1 MPGLINCFKSTAF
14 ISLLFCV
21 LKSSSK
27 MLVRFSDM
35 INGDQHVFYSEPIMS
50 SIECIKNVLTVDV
63 LVEPSVFLCCHIN
76 IKYLSNLD
84 NEIVF

>member
-1 MPGLINCFKSTAF
+1 
-14 ISLLFCV
+14 
-21 LKSSSK
+21 
-27 MLVRFSDM
+27 M
-35 INGDQHVFYSEPIMS
+35 INGDQHVYLYSEPIMS

-84 NEIVF
+84 NGIVF